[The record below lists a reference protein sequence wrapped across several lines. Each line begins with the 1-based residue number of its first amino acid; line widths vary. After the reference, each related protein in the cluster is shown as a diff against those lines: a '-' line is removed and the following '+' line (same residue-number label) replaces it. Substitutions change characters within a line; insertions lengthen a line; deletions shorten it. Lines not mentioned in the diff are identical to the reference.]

1 MPVDLNDCRVNHGV
15 FHVGIVR
22 NGIEYP
28 FKNIGLDPM
37 PEALEHRV
45 PMAKACHRAWRLR
58 GLMTPG
64 AFSSLGG
71 PQGNDTYRG

>member
-37 PEALEHRV
+37 PEALKHRV
-45 PMAKACHRAWRLR
+45 PMAKACRQIPPR
-58 GLMTPG
+58 TTSPG
-64 AFSSLGG
+64 NPKHSL
-71 PQGNDTYRG
+71 DE